1 MIPLRVVETDR
12 DDFEEPVV
20 ELWRDGEFV
29 GMVFWDVDV
38 AVLQVYPDADGDV
51 YDLDLGDVFRAL
63 GLAEA
68 IVTPEEFRVEDEG
81 VGGIEFSVDGDEAVT
96 DDDGWED
103 EHPATVALVNAF
115 DPLATHRS
123 VDGEGFF
130 SRQVSFDFIAR
141 CDELG
146 LAVVEMEGFDLDGAV
161 LKPRPQLVLGVSL
174 PGMTDWS
181 VFQPAANA
189 LAQDRLSDW
198 PTRSTLVV
206 AFVVQQPDGSTFVA

>member
-103 EHPATVALVNAF
+103 EHPATVALVTAF
-115 DPLATHRS
+115 DPARDSPQRGRRRFLLS
-123 VDGEGFF
+123 SGFV
-130 SRQVSFDFIAR
+130 RFD
-141 CDELG
+141 
-146 LAVVEMEGFDLDGAV
+146 
-161 LKPRPQLVLGVSL
+161 RPL
-174 PGMTDWS
+174 
-181 VFQPAANA
+181 
-189 LAQDRLSDW
+189 
-198 PTRSTLVV
+198 
-206 AFVVQQPDGSTFVA
+206 